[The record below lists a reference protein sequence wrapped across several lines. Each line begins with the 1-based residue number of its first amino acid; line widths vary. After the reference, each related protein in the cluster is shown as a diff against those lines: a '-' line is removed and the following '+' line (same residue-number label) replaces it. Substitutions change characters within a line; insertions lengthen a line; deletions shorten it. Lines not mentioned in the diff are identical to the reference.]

1 MACMKHI
8 PVDIVM
14 KYSEEL
20 LKIYGA
26 KPAKELS
33 SHIGDYQCRVNE
45 L

>member
-8 PVDIVM
+8 PVDVVM

-20 LKIYGA
+20 LTAYGA
-26 KPAKELS
+26 KPACELPP
-33 SHIGDYQCRVNE
+33 HPGDYQCRVIE